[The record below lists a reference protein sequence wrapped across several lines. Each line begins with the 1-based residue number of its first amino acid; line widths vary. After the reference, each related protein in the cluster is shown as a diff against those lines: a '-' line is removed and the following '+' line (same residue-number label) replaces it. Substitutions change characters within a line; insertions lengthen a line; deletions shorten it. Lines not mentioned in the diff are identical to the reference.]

1 MRCDIELR
9 PPDMTVGYT
18 RVALREKLLRRL
30 LGGKIQTAI
39 IIPGNTVKRL
49 SFENDQSDDRG
60 DDAGNES

>member
-1 MRCDIELR
+1 MRCDIELK

-18 RVALREKLLRRL
+18 RVALRERILKKL

-49 SFENDQSDDRG
+49 TFEDSYDDDSG
-60 DDAGNES
+60 DES

>member
-1 MRCDIELR
+1 
-9 PPDMTVGYT
+9 MTVGYT